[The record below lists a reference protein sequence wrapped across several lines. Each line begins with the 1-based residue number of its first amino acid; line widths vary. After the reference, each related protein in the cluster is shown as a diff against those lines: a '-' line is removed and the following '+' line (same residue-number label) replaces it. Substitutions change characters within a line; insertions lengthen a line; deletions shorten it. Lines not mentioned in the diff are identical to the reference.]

1 MRCYID
7 YNSLACLSTSEPE
20 NAITPQDTKED
31 TDDVK
36 MTSETDIVSVSIVSA
51 LWRRDQ
57 VGGPVA
63 SKLDCHRDKNLLLG
77 DFYHSQL

>member
-1 MRCYID
+1 MRCDID
-7 YNSLACLSTSEPE
+7 YNSLACLSTSELE
-20 NAITPQDTKED
+20 NAITLQDRKED

-36 MTSETDIVSVSIVSA
+36 
-51 LWRRDQ
+51 RDQ

>member
-1 MRCYID
+1 MRCDID
-7 YNSLACLSTSEPE
+7 YNSLACLSTSELE
-20 NAITPQDTKED
+20 NAITLQDRKED

-36 MTSETDIVSVSIVSA
+36 
-51 LWRRDQ
+51 RDQ

-63 SKLDCHRDKNLLLG
+63 SKLDCHSVDKNLLLG